1 LNDKEIDREIEMVDS
16 VVSNGSSIS
25 RTVQLRS
32 SVLTFASCT
41 SVTCLSLSLSV
52 CGVGTRISI
61 DSS

>member
-1 LNDKEIDREIEMVDS
+1 MVDS

-41 SVTCLSLSLSV
+41 SVSLSLSV
-52 CGVGTRISI
+52 CVWRWYSYIYRFI
-61 DSS
+61 VVIEE

>member
-1 LNDKEIDREIEMVDS
+1 MVDS

-41 SVTCLSLSLSV
+41 SVTCLSLSVSVCV